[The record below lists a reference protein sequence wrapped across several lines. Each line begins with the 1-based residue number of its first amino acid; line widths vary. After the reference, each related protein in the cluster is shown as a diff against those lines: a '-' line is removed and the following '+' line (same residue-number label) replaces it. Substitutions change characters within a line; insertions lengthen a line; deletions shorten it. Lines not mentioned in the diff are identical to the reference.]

1 MRADGPGQDGGVP
14 DPDARVARRRRR
26 YDVMVCTPLRLVLLL
41 RKGAL
46 TLASLEYLVLDEA
59 DKLLEL
65 GFLEQ
70 CDEVLAACDGA
81 TVQRCLFSATMPPAV
96 EDLVHSVLRQP
107 VKVVVGE
114 KNAAADT
121 VDQSLVFCGREDGK
135 LVALRQMVRE
145 GLRPPVL
152 IFVQSPDSPPR
163 ADPPLPPAAVNQG
176 NRGLSFRRPVD
187 DFIYQFLERSPD
199 NGGTC
204 IYVRE
209 TFSSAGNGPRSS
221 FAFPRAT

>member
-14 DPDARVARRRRR
+14 DPDARAARRRRR

-46 TLASLEYLVLDEA
+46 TLASLEDLVLDEA

-96 EDLVHSVLRQP
+96 VDLMHSVLP
-107 VKVVVGE
+107 GPGG
-114 KNAAADT
+114 
-121 VDQSLVFCGREDGK
+121 CGREERGGGHGGA
-135 LVALRQMVRE
+135 VA
-145 GLRPPVL
+145 P
-152 IFVQSPDSPPR
+152 
-163 ADPPLPPAAVNQG
+163 
-176 NRGLSFRRPVD
+176 
-187 DFIYQFLERSPD
+187 
-199 NGGTC
+199 
-204 IYVRE
+204 
-209 TFSSAGNGPRSS
+209 SSAGARTASSSRCARWCARGCGRRCSSSCSRSS
-221 FAFPRAT
+221 G